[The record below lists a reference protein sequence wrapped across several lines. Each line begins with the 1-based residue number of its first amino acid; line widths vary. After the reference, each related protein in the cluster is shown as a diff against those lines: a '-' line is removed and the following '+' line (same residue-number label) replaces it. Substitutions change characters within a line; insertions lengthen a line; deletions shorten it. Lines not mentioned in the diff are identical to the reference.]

1 MTVCSFLC
9 DDFTA
14 MVDCAEGR
22 ESFISSSV
30 RLAIQYPRESDTSNP
45 KLPGTKSESEL
56 IGEAKKKQKTKNEE
70 RKTQNKGR
78 KTKNKESKTKKIK

>member
-1 MTVCSFLC
+1 
-9 DDFTA
+9 

-30 RLAIQYPRESDTSNP
+30 RVAIQYPRESDTSNP

-56 IGEAKKKQKTKNEE
+56 IGEAKKNKKRRMKNEKRRTKEEKQRTKNQKQ
-70 RKTQNKGR
+70 RK
-78 KTKNKESKTKKIK
+78 